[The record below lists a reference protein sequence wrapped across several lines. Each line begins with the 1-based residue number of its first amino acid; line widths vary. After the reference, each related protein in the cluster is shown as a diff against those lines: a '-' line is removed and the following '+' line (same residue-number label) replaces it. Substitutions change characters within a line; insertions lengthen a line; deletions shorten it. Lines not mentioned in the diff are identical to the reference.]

1 MGKNMKWKKLI
12 GKEKLLIG
20 NWNMDNLLE
29 R

>member
-1 MGKNMKWKKLI
+1 MGKNKKCKKLI

-20 NWNMDNLLE
+20 NWNMDNLWE